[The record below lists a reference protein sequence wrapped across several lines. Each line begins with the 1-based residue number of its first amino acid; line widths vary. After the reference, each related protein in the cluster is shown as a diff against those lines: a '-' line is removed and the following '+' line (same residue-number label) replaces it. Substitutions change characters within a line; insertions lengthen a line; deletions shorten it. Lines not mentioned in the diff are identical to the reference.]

1 MGTQSEPPPAEIYP
15 PLTMVIRKSSIVV
28 VLLVVLGFLLWCIM
42 KTVHSIQQWQQP
54 SAQGMDPFCWPVV
67 EAYLLLIAYLT
78 LFVTVT
84 LFAFMIPSL
93 IMTWI
98 VTLVLTYLSSIGIG
112 RERHRRKEL
121 VRMASGWAK
130 DMSWST
136 FKSAMQEGRVF
147 GVAAVLTLLV
157 LPWVLG
163 KSNVFGGQACH

>member
-1 MGTQSEPPPAEIYP
+1 MEVERYP
-15 PLTMVIRKSSIVV
+15 PLTMVIRKSSIVGFLV
-28 VLLVVLGFLLWCIM
+28 VVLGFLLWCIM
-42 KTVHSIQQWQQP
+42 QTVHSIQQWQQP
-54 SAQGMDPFCWPVV
+54 SGHDMDALCWPVV

-98 VTLVLTYLSSIGIG
+98 LTLVLTYLSSMGIG
-112 RERHRRKEL
+112 RERPQRKEL

-136 FKSAMQEGRVF
+136 FKSAMQEGKVF
-147 GVAAVLTLLV
+147 GFAAVLTLFV

-163 KSNVFGGQACH
+163 SSNIFGGQACH